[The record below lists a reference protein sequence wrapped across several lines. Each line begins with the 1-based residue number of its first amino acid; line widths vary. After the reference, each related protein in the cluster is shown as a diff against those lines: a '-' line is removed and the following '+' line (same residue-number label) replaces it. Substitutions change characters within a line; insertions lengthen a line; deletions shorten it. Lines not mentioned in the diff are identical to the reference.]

1 VARLISID
9 PLPHEGE
16 GLGENARSRLD
27 SKASSLVSV
36 TGALDARIGA
46 AGARVRAK
54 APLELRGPFPGASYY
69 LRNTTAGVFG
79 GDVYEV
85 DVTSAAGS
93 TVRVASGSATKV
105 YAGNGCQSSLAV
117 RLTVEPGATL
127 LWGPHATIVQAGAS
141 YRQATA
147 VSVARGGRALVGEV
161 LVLGRL
167 AYGERF
173 DFQRI
178 ESRLTV
184 TLDGAPVYNEAYSL
198 RPGRDLVASMARRA
212 VLASVHAIGFEATE
226 AAPQLERALAGESL
240 AGWSELP
247 NGAGLVVRGLCD
259 ALSAGQDLVERV
271 MALGVRSDR

>member
-1 VARLISID
+1 MARLISID

-105 YAGNGCQSSLAV
+105 YAGDGRRSSLTV

-127 LWGPHATIVQAGAS
+127 RWGPHATIVQAGAS

-147 VSVARGGRALVGEV
+147 VSVARGGRALLGEV
-161 LVLGRL
+161 LVLGRP
-167 AYGERF
+167 AHGERF
-173 DFQRI
+173 DFQRL
-178 ESRLTV
+178 ESRLNV
-184 TLDGAPVYNEAYSL
+184 TLDGVEVYNEAYSL
-198 RPGRDLVASMARRA
+198 RPGPDLVASMAGRA
-212 VLASVHAIGFEATE
+212 VLASVYAIGFKAAE
-226 AAPQLERALAGESL
+226 AAPHLELALAGESL

-247 NGAGLVVRGLCD
+247 NGAGLVVRGLFD
-259 ALSAGQDLVERV
+259 ALSAGQALVERV
-271 MALGVRSDR
+271 MGLGVCSDR